1 MAIMRYTNL
10 LFKAVKKACQKR
22 DPGSSGPS
30 DKSEEYHKIDSC
42 PGSHDGAML
51 LHANTNNN
59 DTPTTSTGLTKRI
72 PTITLNDDE
81 VPLVPSY
88 SANSDPFVDKPD
100 TCVPLL
106 DLSTLKSNATALR
119 TAIDTQCQGQTR
131 PQTPANQPCPFRVI
145 VVGGGPN
152 GLALAHALHQ
162 AGIDYN
168 LLERSPVI
176 LTPDNNNNNNN
187 EDDGTGLILWPHAA
201 RILDQLGLLR
211 RAKKLSCSMCTRHA
225 YLADG
230 TLCTSSGGDDV
241 FARSRSDHG
250 RSCMLI
256 GRAALLGL
264 LWEALPEREA
274 RFRAGKEVISVET
287 HAAGVRVTCADGS
300 VEEGSI
306 VVGCDGVHG
315 VVRRT
320 VRDLRAEKK
329 RQARRRLGLGRLG
342 GGGASSGDDKA
353 DRAMEARYYGLV
365 GSAPLLDG
373 LEPGV
378 CYETRGDATGKT
390 FQVLAS
396 KDTA

>member
-1 MAIMRYTNL
+1 MAIMRYTTL

-22 DPGSSGPS
+22 DPGPSGPS
-30 DKSEEYHKIDSC
+30 DKSAKYHRIDYC
-42 PGSHDGAML
+42 PGSHDEAML
-51 LHANTNNN
+51 LHASTNNN

-88 SANSDPFVDKPD
+88 STSSDPFVDKPD
-100 TCVPLL
+100 SVPLL
-106 DLSTLKSNATALR
+106 DLSTLRSNATALK
-119 TAIDTQCQGQTR
+119 TAIDTQCQDQTR
-131 PQTPANQPCPFRVI
+131 LQTPASQPRPFRVLI
-145 VVGGGPN
+145 VGGGPN
-152 GLALAHALHQ
+152 GLALAHALHH
-162 AGIDYN
+162 AGIDYT

-176 LTPDNNNNNNN
+176 LTPDNNNNNN
-187 EDDGTGLILWPHAA
+187 EDDGTGLIIWPHAA

-211 RAKKLSCSMCTRHA
+211 RAKKLSCSMCTRQA

-230 TLCTSSGGDDV
+230 TPCPTSSGGDDV

-264 LWEALPEREA
+264 LWEALPGREA
-274 RFRAGKEVISVET
+274 RVHAGREVVSVEN

-315 VVRRT
+315 VLRRA

-329 RQARRRLGLGRLG
+329 RQSRKRLSLGRLG
-342 GGGASSGDDKA
+342 GGGATSGHVKA

-373 LEPGV
+373 LEPSV